1 MHGKLGLMLLSLSLG
16 IKRLLSLLSSINKI
30 HYQESGKELLNPK
43 LVHQTCSLESLL
55 YRALISQ
62 HHS

>member
-43 LVHQTCSLESLL
+43 PKV
-55 YRALISQ
+55 RAMSIRPVL
-62 HHS
+62 